1 MGSRLLYLRARQV
14 EVLLVHEAEGEKQLM
29 RPRPLALVGKMAV
42 VARRFLNRGLE
53 PDDAAYA
60 TLFWSRF
67 IAEEA
72 ELRPAPERTFGWQ
85 LVLKPW
91 PDHVDEGHG

>member
-1 MGSRLLYLRARQV
+1 
-14 EVLLVHEAEGEKQLM
+14 
-29 RPRPLALVGKMAV
+29 MAV
-42 VARRFLNRGLE
+42 VARRFLNRGLD

-67 IAEEA
+67 IAEDA
-72 ELRPAPERTFGWQ
+72 ELRPSPDRTFGWQ

-91 PDHVDEGHG
+91 PDFADEGHGEKCR